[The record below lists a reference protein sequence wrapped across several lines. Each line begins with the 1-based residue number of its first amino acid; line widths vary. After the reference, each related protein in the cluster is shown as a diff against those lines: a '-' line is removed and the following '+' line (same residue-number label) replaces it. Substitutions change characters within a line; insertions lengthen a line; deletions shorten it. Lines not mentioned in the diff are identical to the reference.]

1 MTDFFSINLLLL
13 IILLVSIQFTNCS
26 IFKDIK
32 NYFSP
37 KEEEDYLNIFI
48 ATHKDFINYRY
59 NPVYKIVAY
68 NHSQLK
74 NKYDLEVIYCDQENY
89 KFKDYERAYG
99 EMSKYYHIYNLYK
112 TGKISSKYV
121 GFSHYRRYFPF
132 LDNIPDLDEI
142 FKKYGVMVCQL
153 DKPPNSMRY
162 YYCRAHICK
171 NFDEVLDIIKDIK
184 PELYNDSLRVAN
196 ENTFYTT
203 NLFIMKKQDFLN
215 YGKFMFDILFEFDKR
230 HNFNTLDDVKK
241 YLWNFFPDSRAKYQI
256 RIQGFLSERIATM
269 FYRIYFND
277 TRIKKYYW
285 SKGNHTTPNKSSI
298 LAKFSNKKVK
308 IKNFSK
314 IRRLVILLI
323 IQFIFVISFLFCI
336 LKFNNR
342 KNKKN
347 IHI

>member
-1 MTDFFSINLLLL
+1 MVNLCL
-13 IILLVSIQFTNCS
+13 I
-26 IFKDIK
+26 
-32 NYFSP
+32 
-37 KEEEDYLNIFI
+37 
-48 ATHKDFINYRY
+48 
-59 NPVYKIVAY
+59 
-68 NHSQLK
+68 
-74 NKYDLEVIYCDQENY
+74 
-89 KFKDYERAYG
+89 
-99 EMSKYYHIYNLYK
+99 YYSNL
-112 TGKISSKYV
+112 
-121 GFSHYRRYFPF
+121 
-132 LDNIPDLDEI
+132 
-142 FKKYGVMVCQL
+142 
-153 DKPPNSMRY
+153 
-162 YYCRAHICK
+162 
-171 NFDEVLDIIKDIK
+171 IKDI
-184 PELYNDSLRVAN
+184 
-196 ENTFYTT
+196 
-203 NLFIMKKQDFLN
+203 
-215 YGKFMFDILFEFDKR
+215 
-230 HNFNTLDDVKK
+230 NFNTLDDVKK